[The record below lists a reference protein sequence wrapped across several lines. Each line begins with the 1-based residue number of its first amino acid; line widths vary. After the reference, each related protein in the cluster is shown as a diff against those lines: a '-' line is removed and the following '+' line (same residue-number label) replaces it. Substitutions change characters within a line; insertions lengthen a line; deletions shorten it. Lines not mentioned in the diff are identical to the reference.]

1 MQRTLEYLKWRSRF
15 WAAKPVKS
23 DQPTSSPLHEGL
35 NVYAFRQADVFMSI
49 HNHFLSLW
57 QGLKGLDKLP
67 DCPEPG
73 PMQTE
78 ETMEGINSG
87 DGDLE

>member
-1 MQRTLEYLKWRSRF
+1 M
-15 WAAKPVKS
+15 
-23 DQPTSSPLHEGL
+23 
-35 NVYAFRQADVFMSI
+35 YAFRQADVFMSI

-57 QGLKGLDKLP
+57 QGLKGLDKSP

-78 ETMEGINSG
+78 ETMEGIDGG